1 MSMLNLT
8 FLYIMFVEMGQAV
21 EIWDL
26 KHRLYVLYLV
36 IDIYNDLKLLE

>member
-1 MSMLNLT
+1 MQREPRELVIMSMLNLT

-26 KHRLYVLYLV
+26 KHRL
-36 IDIYNDLKLLE
+36 